1 MGQTLS
7 EPVTVKET
15 SCCGN
20 EMLKVGASC
29 LQGWRINMEDAHTH
43 LLSLP
48 DDHDAAF
55 FAVYDGHG
63 GAKVAKYASCH
74 VHRKI
79 IAQPT
84 YQGGNYVE
92 AIQQAFLEVD
102 QDMLNDDVMKEEL
115 AGSTGVVVLIKRD
128 DPKILG
134 NIYCGNIGDSRAV
147 ACVAGRTVPL
157 SFDHKPSNKEEAK
170 RINAAG
176 GWVDLNRVNGNL
188 ALSRAFGDFVFKKNE
203 KKPAHEQIVTAF
215 PDVTVEPLTPDHEFV
230 VLACD
235 GIWDVMSNE
244 EVVRFIRVRLA
255 ERMEPE
261 IICEELM
268 TRCLAPDTSMGGL
281 GCDNMTVVLVC
292 FLNGRSFDHLAAKCS
307 RPIQEQADYPRTI
320 GLPLQKQQTV
330 TTVTH
335 TVAPAEPPSPEDH
348 DSVPNSPISEE
359 IAEYPGYAE
368 SVVGGY
374 AESAYTFESEKVVP
388 VPTMAVVSASAQ
400 TQTGDSRASS
410 RPDDLKS
417 PTERTLTDMSE
428 APSEAERS
436 SA

>member
-20 EMLKVGASC
+20 ELLKVGASC

-79 IAQPT
+79 VSQQA
-84 YQGGNYVE
+84 YQEGNYVR

-128 DPKILG
+128 DPKSMG
-134 NIYCGNIGDSRAV
+134 TMYCGNVGDSRAV
-147 ACVAGRTVPL
+147 CCIAGRTMPL
-157 SFDHKPSNKEEAK
+157 SFDHKPSNKEEAR

-176 GWVDLNRVNGNL
+176 GWVDFNRVNGNL

-244 EVVRFIRVRLA
+244 EVIEFIRVRLA

-261 IICEELM
+261 I
-268 TRCLAPDTSMGGL
+268 
-281 GCDNMTVVLVC
+281 V
-292 FLNGRSFDHLAAKCS
+292 
-307 RPIQEQADYPRTI
+307 
-320 GLPLQKQQTV
+320 
-330 TTVTH
+330 
-335 TVAPAEPPSPEDH
+335 
-348 DSVPNSPISEE
+348 
-359 IAEYPGYAE
+359 
-368 SVVGGY
+368 
-374 AESAYTFESEKVVP
+374 
-388 VPTMAVVSASAQ
+388 
-400 TQTGDSRASS
+400 ASS
-410 RPDDLKS
+410 KTTACIPNCILWNYAGYIGKKTTISTKS
-417 PTERTLTDMSE
+417 NLRGFPE
-428 APSEAERS
+428 S
-436 SA
+436 SPVIWETI